1 MDETATSEIVA
12 GTRLVRLLR
21 ATSQVSFTLFFVLL
35 LGANSVAADGG
46 PLTWLPLLRLPV
58 AGGDWDSIGPVA
70 LLPIVSLF
78 AWLGSRRLTI
88 SPPKF
93 SFGWSRL
100 TILGVAIG
108 LLALGR
114 VGLACVDGGCSTGS
128 LFRLTILLSLGAW
141 AYLYVVNEQPDLF
154 WVAAPVIVLQSVA
167 GIAQFWSQSDLG
179 WQLLGERT
187 LDPAVSGIS
196 VVWRDEARWLRAY
209 GLTGHPNMLARTLVP
224 FLLMIPILARD
235 ASVGRRRWLGLVFL
249 FGIGGMLVT
258 LSRWA
263 WACLLLGLLINA
275 VGFALHTVRSR
286 AVTLPRTALVTIA
299 ASGMMILL
307 FLVGYGDTVAGRAV
321 VTSSATETMSVGERQ
336 RDLAIGWRLV
346 QSAPAV
352 GVGYEGYLPAAQAL
366 DPTADISHTIP
377 LWWAAE
383 LGVLGGGLWLLLLA
397 APLWRAGVLGR
408 YAPYTALWLGF
419 WLLGLL
425 YAGPNPLAEVRS
437 VLMAGL
443 VAAVV
448 ALSASEADNSV
459 LT

>member
-1 MDETATSEIVA
+1 MDETATKETITN
-12 GTRLVRLLR
+12 TRLIRLLR
-21 ATSQVSFTLFFVLL
+21 TTSQVSFTLFFVLL

-58 AGGDWDSIGPVA
+58 AGGGWDSIGPVA
-70 LLPIVSLF
+70 LLPVVSLL
-78 AWLGSRRLTI
+78 AWFGSRHLTI
-88 SPPKF
+88 TPPTF

-100 TILGVAIG
+100 TFLGLAVG

-114 VGLACVDGGCSTGS
+114 VGLACADGDCSPGS
-128 LFRLTILLSLGAW
+128 LFRLTILLALGAW
-141 AYLYVVNEQPDLF
+141 TYLYLVNEQPDLF
-154 WVAAPVIVLQSVA
+154 WVAAPVILLQSIT
-167 GIAQFWSQSDLG
+167 GMAQFWSQSDLG
-179 WQLLGERT
+179 WQLLGERI

-196 VVWRDEARWLRAY
+196 IVWRDEIRWLRGY

-224 FLLMIPILARD
+224 FLLLIPILARG

-263 WACLLLGLLINA
+263 WACLLLGLAINA
-275 VGFALHTVRSR
+275 VGVALSAVRSR
-286 AVTLPRTALVTIA
+286 TVQLPRTALITMA
-299 ASGMMILL
+299 ASAVMIAL
-307 FLVGYGDTVAGRAV
+307 FMAVYGDTAAGRAA
-321 VTSSATETMSVGERQ
+321 VTSSATEAMSVGERQ
-336 RDLAIGWRLV
+336 RDLAIGWQLV
-346 QSAPAV
+346 QSAPAI

-366 DPTADISHTIP
+366 DATADISHTIP

-383 LGVLGGGLWLLLLA
+383 LGVLGGALWLILLA

-425 YAGPNPLAEVRS
+425 YAGPNPLVEVRS
-437 VLMAGL
+437 ILMAGL
-443 VAAVV
+443 VASVV
-448 ALSASEADNSV
+448 ALGARETDGRV
-459 LT
+459 VT